1 MIYYEDA
8 MADQEKYKKSG
19 VDLDA
24 AESVIEQM
32 KDRFAET
39 SRDGV
44 IDLPNGFAGL
54 FRLREYKNPVL
65 TGCTDGVGTKL
76 KIAFDAGK
84 HDTIGI
90 DLVAMCVNDAICVG
104 AEPLFFLDYLATSG
118 FKAEIA
124 EEILTGIVEGCKQ
137 AHCALLG
144 GETAQLPGF
153 YKPGEYDLGG
163 FCVGVVEEDEL
174 IKGDKIVEGDVL
186 LGLASSGLHSNGFS
200 LVRKILF
207 DDNKIAQTD
216 ILPGFDR
223 PLWEILL
230 EPTQIYVRQ
239 VLAAL
244 ERFGVENIH
253 GIANMTGGGITG
265 NLPRIFPE
273 SVSAEVSLVNA
284 PRAEIFK
291 VLHKLGEL
299 SELEMRSIFNCGVG
313 MILVV
318 EKSTADDIQTFI
330 KAAGV
335 LPFEMGKI
343 IQKQDKSII
352 YKDL

>member
-1 MIYYEDA
+1 MS
-8 MADQEKYKKSG
+8 DQERYKKSG

-24 AESVIEQM
+24 AENVITRM
-32 KDRFAET
+32 KGRFAET
-39 SRDGV
+39 TREGV

-54 FRLREYKNPVL
+54 FRLRNYKKPVL

-76 KIAFDAGK
+76 KIAFDSGK

-118 FKAEIA
+118 FKPDIA
-124 EEILTGIVEGCKQ
+124 EGILTGIVEGCKQ
-137 AHCALLG
+137 ANCALLG

-174 IKGDKIVEGDVL
+174 IKGERIVENDVL
-186 LGLASSGLHSNGFS
+186 IGLASSGLHSNGFS

-207 DDNKIAQTD
+207 KDNKIALTD
-216 ILPGFDR
+216 VLAGFDR

-230 EPTQIYVRQ
+230 EPTPIYVKP
-239 VLAAL
+239 VLATI
-244 ERFGVENIH
+244 ERFGIENIH
-253 GIANMTGGGITG
+253 GIANITGGGITD
-265 NLPRIFPE
+265 NLPRIFPKG
-273 SVSAEVSLVNA
+273 VCAEISLKNA
-284 PRAEIFK
+284 PRPEIFK
-291 VLHKLGEL
+291 VLQSLNGLNEW
-299 SELEMRSIFNCGVG
+299 EMRSIFNCGVG

-318 EKSTADDIQTFI
+318 EKTVAEEVQKFMKAAGIQTFKMGGII
-330 KAAGV
+330 K
-335 LPFEMGKI
+335 
-343 IQKQDKSII
+343 KQDKSLV
-352 YKDL
+352 YNDL